1 MGGVGVGGVG
11 DGSSQQLLWQ
21 QAPQYAS
28 VVPQY
33 PHWLQHIPL
42 EHGLLGPQIAFTAEQ
57 LPGLEVAAV
66 VVVELDVEAIEVAVS
81 VAPVQFDVL
90 VLVFV
95 LVVDVDVGG
104 LIPSQSL
111 EIFTSAQFQNC
122 SAARVT
128 STGCEQVGRLPGSK
142 KGGNGY

>member
-1 MGGVGVGGVG
+1 
-11 DGSSQQLLWQ
+11 
-21 QAPQYAS
+21 
-28 VVPQY
+28 
-33 PHWLQHIPL
+33 
-42 EHGLLGPQIAFTAEQ
+42 LLGPQIALTAEQ

-66 VVVELDVEAIEVAVS
+66 VVVELDVVAIEVVVP
-81 VAPVQFDVL
+81 VAPVPFDVL
-90 VLVFV
+90 VVV
-95 LVVDVDVGG
+95 LFVDVGVGG

-128 STGCEQVGRLPGSK
+128 STGCEQAGRLPGSK